1 MPRFAANLGWL
12 FPEHPFLDRFGA
24 AKRAGFGAVEFAVP
38 YDHRA
43 EEIGA
48 RLREHAL
55 ECILFNV
62 PSGDKSKG
70 DFGLACRPE
79 RVAEFRAG
87 VASAIEYARV
97 LKTPRLN
104 VIAGLAREGDDP
116 RELHAAFVANLRYAA
131 REAGRAG
138 LQLVMEPINSVD
150 FPGYFFPRCPPAA
163 ALLAE
168 VGADNFGLQCDLY
181 HVAMM
186 GDDPAGT
193 LERLRP
199 VIRHVQFA
207 DVPGRGEP
215 GTGSLP
221 LAALFAQLD
230 RDGYAGW
237 TAAEYKPSRRTEDTL
252 AWMRWC

>member
-12 FPEHPFLDRFGA
+12 FPEHPFLERFGA

-38 YDHRA
+38 YEHPA
-43 EEIGA
+43 EEIAA
-48 RLREHAL
+48 RLREHQL

-79 RVAEFRAG
+79 RVLEFRDG
-87 VASAIEYARV
+87 VGVAIEYARV
-97 LKTPRLN
+97 LGTPRLN
-104 VIAGLAREGDDP
+104 VIAGLARPGEDP
-116 RELHAAFVANLRYAA
+116 GELHATFVANLSFAA

-138 LQLVMEPINSVD
+138 LQLQMEPINSVD
-150 FPGYFFPRCPPAA
+150 FPGYFFPRCGPAP
-163 ALLAE
+163 ALIAE
-168 VGADNFGLQCDLY
+168 VGAQNFGLQCDLY

-186 GDDPAGT
+186 GDDPAAT
-193 LERLRP
+193 LEELRP

-215 GTGSLP
+215 GTGRLP
-221 LAALFAQLD
+221 LAALFSQLD
-230 RDGYAGW
+230 RDGYPGW
-237 TAAEYKPSRRTEDTL
+237 TAAEYRPSRRTEDTL